1 MPYAGFGD
9 NEQDHLF
16 RRYTTTQVTMPWPR
30 TTFALLFCIFG
41 GADLQAQ
48 AAPSWQ
54 MSGRLDAVVQEAIDD
69 AIMPGAV
76 VLVGRGDD
84 ILHRKAYGLRSIEPT
99 RQPMQLDTI
108 FDCASLTKVVATT
121 PAVMMLV
128 EEGKIRLTDRVTK
141 HLPDFSEGQSP
152 ITLLDLLT
160 HFSGLRPDVD
170 LEPAWSGYET
180 GINKAYEEV
189 PVAPP
194 GSQFIYSDINYLLL
208 AEVVRKIT
216 GQRIDEFAAERIFG
230 PLGMTETRF
239 LPPPEL
245 RSRIAPTER
254 LPDGTLLHGVVHD
267 PTTRFMGGV
276 AGHAGIFSTA
286 DDLSRFVQMML
297 NGGQLLSEGQADD
310 ARILS
315 PLAVVKMTTP
325 QSPRAHTA
333 LRGLGWDID
342 SPYASTR
349 GDLFAV
355 GSYGHTGYTGTSIW
369 IDPATRTYVIL
380 MTNRVHPVVKTSVV
394 DLRGKVASIV
404 AASISDVDVE
414 QARQASW
421 QRNHFHGTAAR
432 SSGLREATVLSGLD
446 ILVRE
451 NFGRFSG
458 KRVGLI
464 TNHTGIDRR
473 RRRNIDLFFEAPG
486 VTLAAIFSPEHGIA
500 GREDHQSIA
509 DGQDEKTG
517 VIIHSLY
524 QGDRRRPT
532 AAMLSGLDV
541 LVYDIQDVGARFYTY
556 ATTMAYAME
565 EAAKLGI
572 PFFVLDRP
580 NPITGIVVEGPM
592 LDEAYRSFVGYFPM
606 PVRHGMTA
614 GELAGMF
621 NKERKIGALLEVVRM
636 EGWRRGLWFD
646 ETKLPWVD
654 PSPNIRGVEQ
664 ALLYPGIALLEGL
677 PNYSVGRGTDTP
689 FLFIGAD
696 WIDGAAL
703 ADDLNSRGLQGISFY
718 PVRRTPKSSRFA
730 GTPIEGVQISVLDRD
745 SVRSTRIGL
754 EIAAQLLKS
763 YPGRMKMELTA
774 RLVGHAA
781 TFAAFSEGRAA
792 SSIWSMW
799 QAQQRSFLRIR
810 TRYLFY

>member
-1 MPYAGFGD
+1 
-9 NEQDHLF
+9 
-16 RRYTTTQVTMPWPR
+16 MPWPR
-30 TTFALLFCIFG
+30 ITFTLLFCIFG

-48 AAPSWQ
+48 AAPNGQ
-54 MSGRLDAVVQEAIDD
+54 LSGRLDAVIQEAIDE

-76 VLVGRGDD
+76 VLVGRSDE

-121 PAVMMLV
+121 PSVMMLV

-194 GSQFIYSDINYLLL
+194 GSRFIYSDINYLLL

-276 AGHAGIFSTA
+276 AGHAGMFSTA

-297 NGGQLLSEGQADD
+297 NGGQLLTEGQADD

-325 QSPRAHTA
+325 QSPRNHPA

-349 GDLFAV
+349 GDLFPL

-404 AASISDVDVE
+404 AASLSDVDLE

-421 QRNHFHGTAAR
+421 QRSYVPGTAPR

-486 VTLAAIFSPEHGIA
+486 VTLAAIFNPEHGIA

-654 PSPNIRGVEQ
+654 PSPNIRGIEQ

-689 FLFIGAD
+689 FLFVGAD
-696 WIDGAAL
+696 WIDGATL
-703 ADDLNSRGLQGISFY
+703 ADNLNSRGLQGISFY

-763 YPGRMKMELTA
+763 YPGRMKMDLTA
-774 RLVGHAA
+774 RLVGHEV
-781 TFAAFSEGRAA
+781 TLAAFSEGRAT

-810 TRYLFY
+810 TRYLLY

>member
-1 MPYAGFGD
+1 M
-9 NEQDHLF
+9 L
-16 RRYTTTQVTMPWPR
+16 
-30 TTFALLFCIFG
+30 
-41 GADLQAQ
+41 
-48 AAPSWQ
+48 AAPSGEL
-54 MSGRLDAVVQEAIDD
+54 SERLDAVVQEAIDG
-69 AIMPGAV
+69 ATIPGAV
-76 VLVGRGDD
+76 VLVGRGDA

-99 RQPMQLDTI
+99 RLPMQLDTI
-108 FDCASLTKVVATT
+108 FDCASLTKVVVTA

-128 EEGKIRLTDRVTK
+128 EEGKVRLADRVTK
-141 HLPDFSEGQSP
+141 HLPDFSEGESP

-170 LEPAWSGYET
+170 LEPVWTGYET

-189 PVAPP
+189 PVALP

-208 AEVVRKIT
+208 AEVVRKT
-216 GQRIDEFAAERIFG
+216 KGKRIDEFAAEKIFG

-239 LPPPEL
+239 LPPPKL
-245 RSRIAPTER
+245 LARIAPTEK

-276 AGHAGIFSTA
+276 AGHAGMFSTA
-286 DDLSRFVQMML
+286 DDLSRFAQMML
-297 NGGQLLSEGQADD
+297 RGGHLGD

-325 QSPRAHTA
+325 QSPRNHPA

-342 SPYASTR
+342 SPYSSTR

-355 GSYGHTGYTGTSIW
+355 GSYGHTGYTGTSMW
-369 IDPATRTYVIL
+369 MDPGTRTYVIL
-380 MTNRVHPVVKTSVV
+380 MTNRVHPAVRTSVV
-394 DLRGKVASIV
+394 DLRAKVASIV
-404 AASISDVDVE
+404 AASLSGVDVE
-414 QARQASW
+414 QARWASW
-421 QRNHFHGTAAR
+421 QRSRSTVSAPRTA
-432 SSGLREATVLSGLD
+432 GGREATVL
-446 ILVRE
+446 E
-451 NFGRFSG
+451 KFARFSG

-486 VTLAAIFSPEHGIA
+486 VSLAAIFSPEHGIA
-500 GREDHQSIA
+500 GREDHERIE
-509 DGQDEKTG
+509 GGKDEKTG
-517 VIIHSLY
+517 VAIHSLY
-524 QGDRRRPT
+524 QGDQRRPT
-532 AAMLSGLDV
+532 TAMLSGIDV
-541 LVYDIQDVGARFYTY
+541 LVFDIKDVGARFYTY
-556 ATTMAYAME
+556 TTTMAYAME
-565 EAAKLGI
+565 EAAKAGI
-572 PFFVLDRP
+572 PFYVLDRP

-621 NKERKIGALLEVVRM
+621 NQERKIGARLKVVQM
-636 EGWRRGLWFD
+636 EGWSRGLWFD
-646 ETKLPWVD
+646 QTKLPWVD

-689 FLFIGAD
+689 FLFVGAD
-696 WIDGAAL
+696 WINGVAL
-703 ADDLNSRGLQGISFY
+703 AADLNSAGLDGVSFY

-730 GTPIEGVQISVLDRD
+730 GRPIDGVQITVLDRD
-745 SVRSTRIGL
+745 AVRSTRIGL
-754 EIAAQLLKS
+754 EVATQLLQS
-763 YPGRMKMELTA
+763 YPGRVDIGLTA
-774 RLVGHAA
+774 KLIGHQA
-781 TFAAFSEGRAA
+781 TIEALSEGRAA

-799 QAQQRSFLRIR
+799 QAQQRPFLRIR
-810 TRYLFY
+810 TRYLLY